1 MPIECDVVIAGAG
14 LSGLVTGAVLSQHGV
29 RVVLV
34 DQPTSIGGRGGGTPH
49 RGYWLDAGQRDGR
62 DVTDLQIGWRYGQI
76 AAREAGVEVPLRPV
90 PPSLRVHLLDAFPAE
105 ADARVID
112 GGWDA
117 KGFASMACEVGALTW
132 VGDGPD
138 GNPLYRASASTRRRV
153 AGSARSRREDLKS
166 AGGRLSLVV
175 VLSRLVRPRII
186 VLP

>member
-14 LSGLVTGAVLSQHGV
+14 LSGLVAGAVLSRQGV

-117 KGFASMACEVGALTW
+117 KGFASMACEAFGCPNGKL
-132 VGDGPD
+132 PD
-138 GNPLYRASASTRRRV
+138 FMKVMLRLGSAPPEERV
-153 AGSARSRREDLKS
+153 ATSPPL
-166 AGGRLSLVV
+166 
-175 VLSRLVRPRII
+175 
-186 VLP
+186 